1 MKNDSNQGGPLAG
14 LRIIDITEVVMGP
27 SATQMLADLGADV
40 IKVEPPGGDMLRATG
55 PGGRAGAGPL
65 FLNLNRNKRSI
76 VLDLKRPDGKEA
88 LLKLARDADALV
100 YNVRPQAMK
109 RLGLDYE
116 AVRQVNPRIVYV
128 GTFGFSQRG
137 RYAALR
143 AFDDLI
149 QAAVAIPEASVRAGS
164 DVPRYAPLNLS
175 DRATGLYAF
184 GVICAALLARE
195 RTGRGQAVDV
205 PMFETTA
212 QMMLG
217 DHLYGHTFIPPRGG
231 FGYPRLLNPQRRPY
245 ATQDGLVCLVVYT
258 DEQWKAFMRAVGE
271 AERFESDPRFADG
284 ESRTQHVEALYE
296 ILADKLGTKTTQEWR
311 ELLEPL
317 GIPVLPAHTFESLMD
332 DPHLQ
337 DIGFFQQYEHP
348 TEGTLR
354 TMAVPSEWPQI
365 AAAAAAP
372 AATARGAQRAIAG
385 RGRLLAAA
393 DPRDGAS
400 PVRPSRRQLPTKWE
414 SKHDN
419 TRQGKP
425 ARWPAG
431 ADHRPP
437 RAPECAQC
445 GSDRRAAGCPASR
458 GGRPD
463 HPRRGPHRR
472 GQRGVLRRR
481 RPRRRCL
488 RVRLRDADHRL
499 RRPAAPGAHDEP
511 CRSSRGSTVPAWPA
525 AWDCSRCAIS
535 RSRRRTRSSGCRR
548 PRSACSRC
556 RCWPFCRR
564 SCRNAA
570 WRRCA

>member
-1 MKNDSNQGGPLAG
+1 
-14 LRIIDITEVVMGP
+14 
-27 SATQMLADLGADV
+27 
-40 IKVEPPGGDMLRATG
+40 
-55 PGGRAGAGPL
+55 
-65 FLNLNRNKRSI
+65 
-76 VLDLKRPDGKEA
+76 
-88 LLKLARDADALV
+88 
-100 YNVRPQAMK
+100 MK

-149 QAAVAIPEASVRAGS
+149 QAAVAIPEASMRAGS

-296 ILADKLGTKTTQEWR
+296 ILADKLRAKTTQEWR

-317 GIPVLPAHTFESLMD
+317 GIPVLPAHTFESLLD

-337 DIGFFQQYEHP
+337 DIGFFQQFEHP
-348 TEGTLR
+348 TEGVLR
-354 TMAVPSEWPQI
+354 TMAVPSEWPQTPLPPLRPPPLLGEHSAQVLAEAGYSPQQI
-365 AAAAAAP
+365 REMVRDRRDASDDGTDRNGGRSMTTVVKASRQDARLVLTIDRPERRNALNAEVIGALAGSP
-372 AATARGAQRAIAG
+372 A
-385 RGRLLAAA
+385 
-393 DPRDGAS
+393 
-400 PVRPSRRQLPTKWE
+400 SRRSDETIRAVVLTGAGDE
-414 SKHDN
+414 
-419 TRQGKP
+419 
-425 ARWPAG
+425 AFCAG
-431 ADHRPP
+431 ADLGADAFAFDYATPTSAYADLLRTARTLDVPLIARVNGACMAGGMGLLAMCDLAIAAPHAIFGLPEAKVGVFPMQVLAVLQAQVPQRCLTQLCLTGDPIDAA
-437 RAPECAQC
+437 RAREIGLVNEVADDLD
-445 GSDRRAAGCPASR
+445 GALERLLSR
-458 GGRPD
+458 LLSNSPTAL
-463 HPRRGPHRR
+463 RRGLYAMKAMRSMSFEEAIAFGE
-472 GQRGVLRRR
+472 GQIGL
-481 RPRRRCL
+481 L
-488 RVRLRDADHRL
+488 AMTQDAREGI
-499 RRPAAPGAHDEP
+499 AAFKDKRKPQWTGK
-511 CRSSRGSTVPAWPA
+511 
-525 AWDCSRCAIS
+525 
-535 RSRRRTRSSGCRR
+535 
-548 PRSACSRC
+548 
-556 RCWPFCRR
+556 
-564 SCRNAA
+564 
-570 WRRCA
+570 

>member
-1 MKNDSNQGGPLAG
+1 MVILDGKTQAQVRLARAPIGRVTLHIGAFLFAHRNLSWMLAGIARGLQPAAAPPSHRFLIGKRSTDQMKNDSSQGGPLAG

-76 VLDLKRPDGKEA
+76 VLDLKRPAGKEA
-88 LLKLARDADALV
+88 LLKLAETADALV

-217 DHLYGHTFIPPRGG
+217 DHLYGHTFVPPRGG

-258 DEQWKAFMRAVGE
+258 DEQWKSFMRAVGE

-284 ESRTQHVEALYE
+284 ESRTQHVESLYE
-296 ILADKLGTKTTQEWR
+296 ILADKLSEKTTHEWR

-317 GIPVLPAHTFESLMD
+317 GIPVLPAHTFESLLD

-337 DIGFFQQYEHP
+337 DIGFFQQFEHP
-348 TEGTLR
+348 TEGVLR
-354 TMAVPSEWPQI
+354 TMAVPSEWPQTALPPLRPPPLLGEHSVQLLAEAGYSREQI
-365 AAAAAAP
+365 REMVQAGVTQVTPAPSEMEAAA
-372 AATARGAQRAIAG
+372 
-385 RGRLLAAA
+385 
-393 DPRDGAS
+393 
-400 PVRPSRRQLPTKWE
+400 
-414 SKHDN
+414 
-419 TRQGKP
+419 
-425 ARWPAG
+425 
-431 ADHRPP
+431 
-437 RAPECAQC
+437 
-445 GSDRRAAGCPASR
+445 
-458 GGRPD
+458 
-463 HPRRGPHRR
+463 
-472 GQRGVLRRR
+472 
-481 RPRRRCL
+481 
-488 RVRLRDADHRL
+488 
-499 RRPAAPGAHDEP
+499 
-511 CRSSRGSTVPAWPA
+511 
-525 AWDCSRCAIS
+525 
-535 RSRRRTRSSGCRR
+535 
-548 PRSACSRC
+548 
-556 RCWPFCRR
+556 
-564 SCRNAA
+564 
-570 WRRCA
+570 

>member
-1 MKNDSNQGGPLAG
+1 MKDDSNQGGPLAG

-55 PGGRAGAGPL
+55 PGGRSGAGPL

-76 VLDLKRPDGKEA
+76 VLDLKRPEGKEA
-88 LLKLARDADALV
+88 ALKLAQTADALV

-116 AVRQVNPRIVYV
+116 AVRQLNPRIVYV

-149 QAAVAIPEASVRAGS
+149 QAAVAIPEASLRAGS

-195 RTGRGQAVDV
+195 RTGRGQSVDV

-217 DHLYGHTFIPPRGG
+217 DHLYGHTFVPPRGG

-296 ILADKLGTKTTQEWR
+296 ILADKLKTQDHAGMAR
-311 ELLEPL
+311 AAGAARHPGAAGAHLRVAAGRSAPA
-317 GIPVLPAHTFESLMD
+317 GHRVLPAIRASHRGRAAND
-332 DPHLQ
+332 GGAQ
-337 DIGFFQQYEHP
+337 
-348 TEGTLR
+348 R
-354 TMAVPSEWPQI
+354 VAAN

-372 AATARGAQRAIAG
+372 AAAAGRAQRATAG
-385 RGRLLAAA
+385 RGRLFARA
-393 DPRDGAS
+393 DRRDG
-400 PVRPSRRQLPTKWE
+400 
-414 SKHDN
+414 
-419 TRQGKP
+419 
-425 ARWPAG
+425 
-431 ADHRPP
+431 
-437 RAPECAQC
+437 
-445 GSDRRAAGCPASR
+445 
-458 GGRPD
+458 
-463 HPRRGPHRR
+463 
-472 GQRGVLRRR
+472 
-481 RPRRRCL
+481 
-488 RVRLRDADHRL
+488 
-499 RRPAAPGAHDEP
+499 RRPA
-511 CRSSRGSTVPAWPA
+511 
-525 AWDCSRCAIS
+525 
-535 RSRRRTRSSGCRR
+535 
-548 PRSACSRC
+548 
-556 RCWPFCRR
+556 
-564 SCRNAA
+564 
-570 WRRCA
+570 

>member
-1 MKNDSNQGGPLAG
+1 
-14 LRIIDITEVVMGP
+14 
-27 SATQMLADLGADV
+27 
-40 IKVEPPGGDMLRATG
+40 
-55 PGGRAGAGPL
+55 
-65 FLNLNRNKRSI
+65 
-76 VLDLKRPDGKEA
+76 
-88 LLKLARDADALV
+88 
-100 YNVRPQAMK
+100 MK

-149 QAAVAIPEASVRAGS
+149 QAAVAIPEASMRAGS

-217 DHLYGHTFIPPRGG
+217 DHLYGHTFVPPRGG

-296 ILADKLGTKTTQEWR
+296 ILADKLSSEDHAGMAR
-311 ELLEPL
+311 AAGAARHPGAAGAHLRVAAGRSAPA
-317 GIPVLPAHTFESLMD
+317 GHRVLPAIRASHRGRAAD
-332 DPHLQ
+332 DGGAQ
-337 DIGFFQQYEHP
+337 
-348 TEGTLR
+348 R
-354 TMAVPSEWPQI
+354 MAAN

-372 AATARGAQRAIAG
+372 AAAAGRAQRASAG

-393 DPRDGAS
+393 DPRDGADRRDAS
-400 PVRPSRRQLPTKWE
+400 DDGTERNGGRSMTTVVRPAGRTRRLVLTIDRPERRNALNADVIGALQEAL
-414 SKHDN
+414 H
-419 TRQGKP
+419 R
-425 ARWPAG
+425 ARSDDTIRAVVLTGAGDEAFCAG
-431 ADHRPP
+431 ADLGADAFAFDYATPTIAYADLLRTARTLNVPLVARVNGACMAGGMGLLAMCDLAIAAPHAIFGLPEAKVGVFPMQVLAVLQAQVPQRFLAQLCLTGDPIDAA
-437 RAPECAQC
+437 RAREIGLVNEVADDLD
-445 GSDRRAAGCPASR
+445 GALERLLSR
-458 GGRPD
+458 LLSNSPTAL
-463 HPRRGPHRR
+463 RRGLYAMKAMRSMSFEEAIAFGE
-472 GQRGVLRRR
+472 GQIGL
-481 RPRRRCL
+481 L
-488 RVRLRDADHRL
+488 AMTQDAREGI
-499 RRPAAPGAHDEP
+499 AAFKDKRKPQWTGK
-511 CRSSRGSTVPAWPA
+511 
-525 AWDCSRCAIS
+525 
-535 RSRRRTRSSGCRR
+535 
-548 PRSACSRC
+548 
-556 RCWPFCRR
+556 
-564 SCRNAA
+564 
-570 WRRCA
+570 